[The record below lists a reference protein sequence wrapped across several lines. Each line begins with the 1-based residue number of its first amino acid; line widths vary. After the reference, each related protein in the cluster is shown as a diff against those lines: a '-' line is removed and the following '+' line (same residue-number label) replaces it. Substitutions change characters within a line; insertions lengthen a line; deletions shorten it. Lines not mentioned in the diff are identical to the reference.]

1 MFRHLNYSK
10 CPVCSKLAL
19 LISCN
24 CQRESARMLQE
35 VADSYD
41 RFESSR
47 LSRLNDRWQCLMIL
61 LAHVCPLPR
70 SCKPDNHSLSS
81 SSLRLN
87 AWAFFN
93 FRPLGN
99 SKIRMFLCHTART
112 LASHPWRIR
121 TFLTSGLWRFPSN
134 DFSLFSIKKRRP
146 NAIHSWA
153 MATTRELLC
162 PARLTK
168 FWLQI
173 CFDANFSQV
182 DQTNEPVVELV
193 RNPKQLVSTRNF
205 RAWVHSRPISLHC
218 DLQRPASLRHCN
230 TLFQCP

>member
-1 MFRHLNYSK
+1 
-10 CPVCSKLAL
+10 
-19 LISCN
+19 
-24 CQRESARMLQE
+24 
-35 VADSYD
+35 
-41 RFESSR
+41 
-47 LSRLNDRWQCLMIL
+47 MIL

-134 DFSLFSIKKRRP
+134 DFSLFQLKSAGQMPYTPGQWLPRENFYVRQDWP
-146 NAIHSWA
+146 NFDSKFVS
-153 MATTRELLC
+153 MLTFL
-162 PARLTK
+162 RLTRRTSRLSN
-168 FWLQI
+168 WLGIQSNL
-173 CFDANFSQV
+173 FLLETF
-182 DQTNEPVVELV
+182 ELEF
-193 RNPKQLVSTRNF
+193 TR
-205 RAWVHSRPISLHC
+205 ALLAYTAISNV
-218 DLQRPASLRHCN
+218 QRL
-230 TLFQCP
+230 